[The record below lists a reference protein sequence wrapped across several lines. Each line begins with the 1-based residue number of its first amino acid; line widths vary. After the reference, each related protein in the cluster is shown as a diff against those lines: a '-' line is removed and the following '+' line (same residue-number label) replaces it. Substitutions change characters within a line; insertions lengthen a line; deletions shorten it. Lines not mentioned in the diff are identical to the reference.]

1 MKRKKT
7 RGSRRNTNN
16 TDRLLKLYEIYDN
29 HRDAIL
35 WFLEELDA
43 KNYEEYLEK
52 YSGASSERSHFI
64 SVCGFFE
71 LSGVLVNYDSIDQN
85 LYFDIFNPTPFW
97 DKAKPI
103 VEGMRTKRPHIYENF
118 ELLNNKR
125 LSWTKKRKDGR
136 SKLLLERK

>member
-1 MKRKKT
+1 MKKRNT
-7 RGSRRNTNN
+7 RSRRDTNN
-16 TDRLLKLYEIYDN
+16 TDTLLKLYEIYDN
-29 HRDAIL
+29 HRNAVL

-43 KNYEEYLEK
+43 KNYEGYLEK

-64 SVCGFFE
+64 AVCGFFE
-71 LSGVLVNYDSIDQN
+71 LSGVLVSSGLIDQN

-125 LSWTKKRKDGR
+125 LSWAKKRNNDR
-136 SKLLLERK
+136 SKLLVERK